1 MTEISTIGLDIAKRV
16 FQVHGVE
23 EAGAV
28 VLRRPLRRTEMPKF
42 FAKPAP
48 CLVGLGAC
56 ASAHYGGRE
65 LAAPGRQSL
74 PRRRPGFGGCRR
86 PG

>member
-28 VLRRPLRRTEMPKF
+28 VRRRQPRRTAMPKF

>member
-1 MTEISTIGLDIAKRV
+1 MTEISTIGLDIAKRG
-16 FQVHGVE
+16 FQVCGVE

-48 CLVGLGAC
+48 RLVGLGA
-56 ASAHYGGRE
+56 
-65 LAAPGRQSL
+65 L
-74 PRRRPGFGGCRR
+74 
-86 PG
+86 

>member
-28 VLRRPLRRTEMPKF
+28 VRRRPLRRAAMPKF

-65 LAAPGRQSL
+65 LAALGHPSL